1 MSDKITDFKCGRC
14 GTCCKWSGY
23 VRLREGELEDI
34 AAFLEMAPHE
44 FAEKYTVLTRDRRG
58 LSLIEREDGSCIF
71 FEDSPPVCLINAVKP
86 QQCRDFPLR
95 WNFPGWEKECAGA
108 QSH

>member
-14 GTCCKWSGY
+14 GTCCKWPGY

-44 FAEKYTVLTRDRRG
+44 FAEKY
-58 LSLIEREDGSCIF
+58 
-71 FEDSPPVCLINAVKP
+71 PVCFINAVKP